1 MTSKSA
7 DETSAFANDANRKEP
22 MKQESKPQRNRWPAK
37 SGVLTTLA
45 VAILAALSIAGCS
58 SIEKSAPPADSSVE
72 SSAAPIGESATPA
85 GEMADSEAPSKGMA
99 SGATAEQ
106 AAGRPAMTAPI
117 MEPKA
122 REEALKKE
130 AAKPKPS
137 APAGAVIERA
147 EAKSDMENS
156 LTRQRSK
163 SMPMP
168 MLMTPAAIPM
178 QRVAV
183 DAQTL
188 PSREEEIWVI
198 SKSDATETPIA
209 SFDNDLP
216 ICSMRAKQT
225 EDGELI
231 PMPLKHTKVDAAIK
245 GYLATVDVTQQFH
258 NPFNSKIEAIYVF
271 PLPQNS
277 AVNEFVMTI
286 GHRKIRG
293 IIREKEEAKQIYEAA
308 KSGGYKASLLT
319 QNRPNV
325 FTQKVANIEPGKQ
338 IDINLKYYNTLA
350 WNDGW
355 YEFAF
360 PMVVAPRFNPAGSSE
375 GIGAVPRG
383 APGKSGQSTE
393 AQYLRPKERTGHDIA
408 LKVNLDAGVEIEE
421 LVSRTHAIGKV
432 RKSASQFEIS
442 LKDLDRIP
450 NKDFVMRFRVA
461 GSKLKSNLFTH
472 RDERGGYFSLMLYP
486 PDSMKSLQRKP
497 MEMIFVIDCS
507 GSMNGAPIQQAKAA
521 IKRALSHLEA
531 DDTFQIIRF
540 SNDSSQLGPAPRPAT
555 GSNIRLATEYLE
567 SLRGSGGTQMIEGLK
582 AALEF
587 PHDPRR
593 LRFVTFLTDGLIGNE
608 ADILSAIQQRLG
620 ATRIFSFG
628 VGSSPNDYLMDRMAK
643 MGRGAVAYL
652 NLNDSAT
659 DVMDRFFERVSHPV
673 LTDITI
679 DWGGMMVEE
688 VYPARPADLFV
699 GRPLVLT
706 GKFHGEGAHHIR
718 LRGKLGNGEEIE
730 IKIPANLSAPDATHR
745 GLAAVWARR
754 KIADMSDRAAYVPN
768 IRLQDSIKELA
779 LNYSLMSSYTAF
791 VAVDSSARTAGKAG
805 TTVPVAVPTP
815 AGMKYETSVGN

>member
-1 MTSKSA
+1 MKP
-7 DETSAFANDANRKEP
+7 DERNAMKRKA
-22 MKQESKPQRNRWPAK
+22 KPQRNGWTAR
-37 SGVLTTLA
+37 SGALPTLA
-45 VAILAALSIAGCS
+45 VAILAALGIAGCS
-58 SIEKSAPPADSSVE
+58 SEKSAPSADSSVE
-72 SSAAPIGESATPA
+72 SSAAQANESETAT
-85 GEMADSEAPSKGMA
+85 GEMADAEAPSKGMEPTA
-99 SGATAEQ
+99 ANSSTENKGA
-106 AAGRPAMTAPI
+106 AADRAPARPAMTAPTPI

-137 APAGAVIERA
+137 APTGAAIKRA
-147 EAKSDMENS
+147 EANSEMQNS

-168 MLMTPAAIPM
+168 MAPAASPI

-183 DAQTL
+183 DPQTL

-198 SKSDATETPIA
+198 SKSDATETPVA

-231 PMPLKHTKVDAAIK
+231 PMPLKHTKVDASIK

-258 NPFNSKIEAIYVF
+258 NPFNSKIEAVYVF

-286 GHRKIRG
+286 GDRKIRG

-308 KSGGYKASLLT
+308 KRGGYKASLLT

-350 WNDGW
+350 WRDGW

-360 PMVVAPRFNPAGSSE
+360 PMVVGPRFNPAGSTA
-375 GIGAVPRG
+375 GVGAVPRG
-383 APGKSGQSTE
+383 AHGKSGQSTE
-393 AQYLRPKERTGHDIA
+393 AQYLRPKERAGHDIA
-408 LKVNLDAGVEIEE
+408 LNVKLDAGVEIEE

-432 RKSASQFEIS
+432 RKSASQFQIA

-461 GSKLKSNLFTH
+461 GSRVKSNLFTH

-521 IKRALSHLEA
+521 IKRALNHLEA

-540 SNDSSQLGPAPRPAT
+540 SNNSSQLGPKPRPAT
-555 GSNIRLATEYLE
+555 AANVRLATEYLE

-582 AALEF
+582 AALDF

-608 ADILSAIQQRLG
+608 ADILSAIHERLG

-652 NLNDSAT
+652 NLTDSAT
-659 DVMDRFFERVSHPV
+659 DVMDRFFERVSHPA

-688 VYPARPADLFV
+688 VYPSRPADLFV

-706 GKFHGEGAHHIR
+706 GKFQGEGAHQVR
-718 LRGKLGNGEEIE
+718 VRGNLGNGEEIAFR
-730 IKIPANLSAPDATHR
+730 IPVNLNSPDSPHR

-754 KIADMSDRAAYVPN
+754 KISDMADRAAYVPN
-768 IRLQDSIKELA
+768 LRLQDSIKELA

-791 VAVDSSARTAGKAG
+791 VAVDSSARTAGNVG

-815 AGMKYETSVGN
+815 EGMKYETSVGN